1 MDEKSIADFRRQALL
16 HAGPQTYYAETG
28 HRVPRQMIEQI
39 VERQRERSAL
49 ASQVDSDADDLYN
62 IVREFLVERGYDEDV
77 ADEVAEGSQCA
88 LQSEMGFV
96 YDLPLP
102 RYLDGNAVHES
113 AMPPHRISSPYP
125 NTRLWWEGEGKWNM
139 EVISGNTRRTRMFY
153 GTHDEAKEAL
163 LEFLCEANE
172 K

>member
-1 MDEKSIADFRRQALL
+1 MDEKRIADFRRQALL
-16 HAGPQTYYAETG
+16 HAGPQTYYAKTG

-62 IVREFLVERGYDEDV
+62 VVREFLVERGYDEDV

-113 AMPPHRISSPYP
+113 TMPPHRVSSPFWSSDILTGNQTIRLSRWQHLP
-125 NTRLWWEGEGKWNM
+125 FWSSDILTGNQTR
-139 EVISGNTRRTRMFY
+139 
-153 GTHDEAKEAL
+153 
-163 LEFLCEANE
+163 
-172 K
+172 